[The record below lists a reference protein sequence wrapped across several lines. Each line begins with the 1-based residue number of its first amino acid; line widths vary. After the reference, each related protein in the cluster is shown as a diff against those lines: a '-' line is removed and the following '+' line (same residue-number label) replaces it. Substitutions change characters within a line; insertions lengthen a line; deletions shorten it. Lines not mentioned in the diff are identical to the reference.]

1 LATLVTCEPDGQ
13 ALVAKMGSM
22 QPSLQNGSVDQV
34 GRSQLSGSDTLETV
48 RAAIRSG
55 AHTGHTAGL
64 APGRLQANLAI
75 LPAAYAD
82 DFHTFCA
89 NNPKPCPLVGKSEV
103 GVPHIPTLGV
113 DIDIRTDLPGYNV
126 YRDGVLAESL
136 THIRDLW
143 TDDMVVFAIGCSFTF
158 ERALMD
164 AGIRL
169 WHIDNDKTVP
179 MYRTLIQTR
188 PAGPFGGGTVVS
200 MRALPEAQVAGAAE
214 VSGRYPWAHGAP
226 IHVGDPA
233 KIGIN
238 DLHAPDWGDAPPALK
253 PGEVPVFW
261 GCGVTPQN
269 AIRAAGIPLCVT
281 HKPGCMLIAD
291 VGEFEKV
298 SVP

>member
-1 LATLVTCEPDGQ
+1 MA
-13 ALVAKMGSM
+13 GSSAITGAM
-22 QPSLQNGSVDQV
+22 QPAVQTDSTRSSDHTALTGADDLQS
-34 GRSQLSGSDTLETV
+34 V
-48 RAAIRSG
+48 RATIRAG

-82 DFHTFCA
+82 DFHAFCKK
-89 NNPKPCPLVGKSEV
+89 NPKPCPLVGKSEI
-103 GVPHIPTLGV
+103 GVPHIPALGA

-126 YRDGVLAESL
+126 YRDGELAESL
-136 THIRDLW
+136 TDIRALWSDDL
-143 TDDMVVFAIGCSFTF
+143 VVFAIGCSFTF
-158 ERALMD
+158 ERALTD

-169 WHIDNDKTVP
+169 WHIENNKTVP
-179 MYRTLIQTR
+179 MYRTSIETK

-200 MRALPEAQVAGAAE
+200 MRALPESQVDRAAE
-214 VSGRYPWAHGAP
+214 ISGRYPWAHGGP
-226 IHVGDPA
+226 IHIGDHTR
-233 KIGIN
+233 IGIA
-238 DLHAPDWGDAPPALK
+238 DLHAPDWGDVPPDLK

-269 AIRAAGIPLCVT
+269 AIQAAGVALCIT

-291 VGEFEKV
+291 LGEFEPV